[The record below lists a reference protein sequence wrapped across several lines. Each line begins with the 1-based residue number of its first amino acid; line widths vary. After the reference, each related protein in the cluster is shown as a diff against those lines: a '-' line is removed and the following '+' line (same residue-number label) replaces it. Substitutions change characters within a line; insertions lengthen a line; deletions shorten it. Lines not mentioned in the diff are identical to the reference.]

1 MQIGLTSTRAL
12 QGLGFGELIPSLPG
26 RNRPGCFP
34 LPPQLPAWLGGAG
47 GTDPQWDTGA
57 GGTPWQLDTVTPQ
70 PHLASLNHPRTVQ
83 LSQGSSTQ
91 RSIPI
96 TVPELGIN
104 SGLGKHSWSSSD
116 PPNTSQ

>member
-34 LPPQLPAWLGGAG
+34 LPPQPPAWLSGAA

-57 GGTPWQLDTVTPQ
+57 GGTPLELDTGDTSATSHPFEPPQ
-70 PHLASLNHPRTVQ
+70 NHTAEPGLQHPVLHPHHSPRTMKKQWAGWVLLEQ
-83 LSQGSSTQ
+83 L
-91 RSIPI
+91 
-96 TVPELGIN
+96 
-104 SGLGKHSWSSSD
+104 
-116 PPNTSQ
+116 